1 MLWASFCANS
11 VLLCHHVLIIL
22 EFEDLRTKSVHDPP
36 LMWDGHCFSLSQ
48 AQPSVPLLRSILS
61 AMVKP
66 YLMKNPTA
74 VAALDLIRKHDGGPL
89 CYDHFA
95 FRTFGVSQGP
105 SSLMYFTIHTNT
117 PFSSHAKQDFRV
129 LGWVVDNFMNKLQ
142 VNGCGIDAMSQV
154 FLDLGYTVRDELRFP
169 SKKLRALWFSPPDH
183 LLDMEGSEADGPLP
197 RIFISEINVHELSS
211 ESQVGVLQFWLLDW
225 IWNCLIHLPNYK
237 DCDFKFWIR
246 VGAKVIGGQSEDSLS
261 L

>member
-11 VLLCHHVLIIL
+11 LLLCHHVLIIL
-22 EFEDLRTKSVHDPP
+22 EFEDLRTKSVRNPP
-36 LMWDGHCFSLSQ
+36 LMWDGHCLLSQ
-48 AQPSVPLLRSILS
+48 AQSSVPLLRSILS

-66 YLMKNPTA
+66 YLTKNPTA

-95 FRTFGVSQGP
+95 FRTFGVSQG
-105 SSLMYFTIHTNT
+105 SFSLMYFTIHTNT
-117 PFSSHAKQDFRV
+117 PFSSHAKQEFRV

-211 ESQVGVLQFWLLDW
+211 ESQVGVLQYGHW
-225 IWNCLIHLPNYK
+225 IKLGIVSSNYQITK
-237 DCDFKFWIR
+237 I
-246 VGAKVIGGQSEDSLS
+246 VISSSESELVQK